1 MVDTTHARV
10 DDPSTLRQ
18 LFELA
23 TSLATFQDPQQ
34 VADLSAA
41 VTFRLLPERG
51 VLLQLW
57 DDETPGGLIEA
68 YAGPE
73 MSARM
78 HRETLRGAQGPLGEI
93 VVDGLR
99 PLTGLE
105 HSILQMI
112 SKPTATAAQSILE
125 LRGHERAQHMAVL
138 ALARLAECRDQE
150 TSNHVERVS
159 ELSVLVGEGMRTDGH
174 HAAELTDSFL
184 LDLRKAAPLHDIG
197 KVGIPDAVLL
207 KPGRLTPEEWEIMKT
222 HADLGARTLDDLVG
236 FSKATNFLS
245 MGRDVAWCHH
255 ERWDGTGYP
264 RGLAGESIP
273 LSARIVALADIY
285 DALTHDRPYKRA
297 WSHREA
303 VDWIAELSG
312 THLDPDVV
320 ASFMRRLPQ
329 AEAIR
334 LRLADE
340 PILDSVLGASLR

>member
-1 MVDTTHARV
+1 MADTSPVLV
-10 DDPSTLRQ
+10 DDPTALRE

-23 TSLATFQDPQQ
+23 TALPACQDLQQ
-34 VADLSAA
+34 VADLAA
-41 VTFRLLPERG
+41 EVALRLLPERG

-57 DDETPGGLIEA
+57 DDDTPGGLIEA

-73 MSARM
+73 MSVHM
-78 HRETLRGAQGPLGEI
+78 HRQALRGREGRLGEI

-99 PLTGLE
+99 PLTTLDR
-105 HSILQMI
+105 SILHMI
-112 SKPTATAAQSILE
+112 VKPTATAAQNILE
-125 LRGHERAQHMAVL
+125 LRGHDRAQHMAVL

-150 TSNHVERVS
+150 TSHHVERVS
-159 ELSVLVGEGMRTDGH
+159 ELSVLVGEGMHTDGH
-174 HAAELTDSFL
+174 QVALLTDSFL
-184 LDLRKAAPLHDIG
+184 HDLGRAAPLHDIG
-197 KVGIPDAVLL
+197 KVGIPDSVLL

-222 HADLGARTLDDLVG
+222 HAELGARTLDDLAG
-236 FSKATNFLS
+236 FSTATNFLR

-264 RGLAGESIP
+264 RGLSGELIP
-273 LSARIVALADIY
+273 LAARIVAIADIY

-303 VDWIAELSG
+303 VDWIRELSG

-320 ASFMRRLPQ
+320 TSFMRRLPQ
-329 AEAIR
+329 VEAIR

-340 PILDSVLGASLR
+340 PVRDSVLGASLR

>member
-1 MVDTTHARV
+1 MVDTTQVQV
-10 DDPSTLRQ
+10 DDPGALRE

-23 TSLATFQDPQQ
+23 TTLATCQELQQ
-34 VADLSAA
+34 VADLAA
-41 VTFRLLPERG
+41 QASLRLLPERG

-57 DDETPGGLIEA
+57 DDDTPGGLIEA

-73 MSARM
+73 MSVCM
-78 HRETLRGAQGPLGEI
+78 HRETLNGREGRLGEI
-93 VVDGLR
+93 VVDALQ
-99 PLTGLE
+99 PLTILE
-105 HSILQMI
+105 RAVLSMI
-112 SKPTATAAQSILE
+112 VRPTATAAQAILE
-125 LRGHERAQHMAVL
+125 LRGHDRAQHMAVL

-159 ELSVLVGEGMRTDGH
+159 ELSVLIGEGMRDAGH
-174 HAAELTDSFL
+174 QVAELTDSFL
-184 LDLRKAAPLHDIG
+184 HDLRRAAPLHDIG
-197 KVGIPDAVLL
+197 KVGIPDSVLL

-236 FSKATNFLS
+236 FSTATNFLS

-264 RGLAGESIP
+264 RGLAAESIP

-297 WSHREA
+297 WPHREA
-303 VDWIAELSG
+303 VDWIRDLSG

-320 ASFMRRLPQ
+320 TSFLRRLPQ
-329 AEAIR
+329 VEAIR

-340 PILDSVLGASLR
+340 PVLDGVLGQSLR